1 MRSAL
6 LILASTLLAGC
17 LCAQQP
23 KSVHTGKLIQM
34 DSVPCATSINKDI
47 PNSAV
52 ETPAAAQ
59 TETLCPE
66 YVLEAWQVMYRIISR
81 NANHPAP
88 LPIGE
93 SAQFRLQD
101 GTMLLRVPAFDNVE
115 REYIIVSTGESN
127 AAAARPIRLNHLQ

>member
-1 MRSAL
+1 MRSVF
-6 LILASTLLAGC
+6 LILVSTLLAGC
-17 LCAQQP
+17 LYAQQP
-23 KSVHTGKLIQM
+23 KSVLTGKLIQM
-34 DSVPCATSINKDI
+34 DSVPCATNSDKDI
-47 PNSAV
+47 QNSAV

-59 TETLCPE
+59 PEALCPQ
-66 YVLEAWQVMYRIISR
+66 YVLEAWQVVYRIISR

-115 REYIIVSTGESN
+115 REYIIVSTSETN
-127 AAAARPIRLNHLQ
+127 AADARPIRLNHLQ